1 VRVVGQVGRVGQV
14 GQVGQVGHLGQVGQ
28 VGKKSQVGR
37 VGRVVCSVAAIVL
50 CVVLQMSGIGAA
62 DQPPPVPDPQT
73 TFRSSVEVTS
83 LDVSVV
89 DDRGKTLLNLAP
101 ADFVVRIDGN
111 ARKVVSAEWVP
122 LVTESTSKE
131 TAPPPEGYSTN
142 ESSTGGRLIVLAID
156 EPNIRFGGASGIA
169 KAANAFIDRLSP
181 SDRVAVA
188 GFGIGA
194 PATAFTSDLT
204 RVKKTIARM
213 TGQKQPGRIGISRI
227 NVSLAESQAVERG
240 DQTTLEQIMARECQ
254 GLIGMDLV
262 ACRQEVELF
271 ARTLAQDANLDA
283 QRTLQQLR
291 DLFAGLTRIDAP
303 KTLILI
309 SEGFVLSEPGL
320 IFELGSMAAQART
333 SVYALKLDTP
343 LFDITDAKLPID
355 AFGDRNARSE
365 GLDMLAG
372 AARGTLFTVTGT
384 GQELFARIE
393 SELSGYYLLGVE
405 SDPRDRDAKPHS
417 VRIDVPRRGAIV
429 RSRRQVLNAKS
440 DRAAPRTPRAA
451 VASALSSPLLASSL
465 PMRVASFALQG
476 PERDKIQLLIHADVG
491 TDYASSKAVA
501 VGYVIIDKDGREVY
515 TKSEVARLVPVVAG
529 IPSSLRYTAG
539 ASLPPGDYSLKLAIA
554 EGERVGTVEHTLHA
568 ALPDAGGVKLSELMV
583 GGPAESGEILTPTI
597 SHQVTF
603 GTVHG
608 YMEAYGPQLDQLTME
623 YEIAANVSAPALIN
637 VDVPPRPA
645 GDTRVIFTRVVPV
658 TQLPPGPYVLRAI
671 LSSRGQSVKTVTRGF
686 EIAPPKVLMTS
697 AEGLGGATSVDAE
710 LFLPVDDTA
719 LTPVFRREDA
729 VGTAML
735 EAFAER
741 LDPATKAPFDEGVG
755 FLVAGNYAKAEASFK
770 RAIQPEVDSTAPLV
784 YLAAS
789 FAASGHDAEA
799 ANVWQTALV
808 DGSDVAQIYDWLT
821 AALLRAH
828 QLAEARS
835 ILEEAVAKW
844 PSDPRFTK
852 RLAMV
857 YGTFGR
863 GREAVRTLERYLSE
877 RGDDTDAH
885 YLAVQWLYTVRLA
898 GAVVHTPAEDLK
910 LAHSYADAYLKA
922 GGAQAALVKQWV
934 DYLDSESKKR

>member
-1 VRVVGQVGRVGQV
+1 MS
-14 GQVGQVGHLGQVGQ
+14 QVGHLGQVGQ
-28 VGKKSQVGR
+28 VGQKGQKRQVGR
-37 VGRVVCSVAAIVL
+37 VGRVGCCVAAIGL
-50 CVVLQMSGIGAA
+50 GVVLQMGGVGAA
-62 DQPPPVPDPQT
+62 DQPPPASDSQT
-73 TFRSSVEVTS
+73 TFRASVEVTS

-89 DDRGKTLLNLAP
+89 DDRGKPLLNLAP

-122 LVTESTSKE
+122 LVTESASKE

-142 ESSTGGRLIVLAID
+142 ESSTSGRLIVLAID
-156 EPNIRFGGASGIA
+156 EPNIRFGGASAIA
-169 KAANAFIDRLSP
+169 KAANAFVDRLSP
-181 SDRVAVA
+181 SDRIAVA

-194 PATAFTSDLT
+194 PATAFTGDLT

-213 TGQKQPGRIGISRI
+213 TGQKLAARIGISRV

-240 DQTTLEQIMARECQ
+240 DQNTLEQIMARECQ
-254 GLIGMDLV
+254 GLIGMDLM

-343 LFDITDAKLPID
+343 LFDITDAKVPID

-405 SDPRDRDAKPHS
+405 SDPRDRDAKPHT

-451 VASALSSPLLASSL
+451 VATALSSPLLASSL

-501 VGYVIIDKDGREVY
+501 VGYVITDKDGREVY
-515 TKSEVARLVPVVAG
+515 TKSEVARLVPAVAG

-568 ALPDAGGVKLSELMV
+568 ALPDAGAMKVSELMV
-583 GGPAESGEILTPTI
+583 GGPAESGELLTPTVG
-597 SHQVTF
+597 HQVTF

-608 YMEAYGPQLDQLTME
+608 YMEAYGPQLDRLTME
-623 YEIAANVSAPALIN
+623 YEIAANASAPALIN

-671 LSSRGQSVKTVTRGF
+671 LSSAGQSVKTVTRGF

-697 AEGLGGATSVDAE
+697 AEGLGATSVDAE
-710 LFLPVDDTA
+710 LFLPVDDTTM
-719 LTPVFRREDA
+719 TPVFRREDA

-735 EAFAER
+735 ETFADR
-741 LDPATKAPFDEGVG
+741 LDPATKAPFNEGVG

-808 DGSDVAQIYDWLT
+808 DGSDVPQIYDWLT

-910 LAHSYADAYLKA
+910 LAHAYADAYVKA